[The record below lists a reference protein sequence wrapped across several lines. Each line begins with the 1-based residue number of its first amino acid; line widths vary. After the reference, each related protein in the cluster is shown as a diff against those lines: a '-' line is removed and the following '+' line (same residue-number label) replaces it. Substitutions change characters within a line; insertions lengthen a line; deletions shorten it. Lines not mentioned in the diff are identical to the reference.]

1 VSPQT
6 PLEELLA
13 EIWLNLLKVEHLS
26 VHDNFFALGGHS
38 LLATQVVARLR
49 HILDLDLP
57 LRTLFEHPTV
67 AQLANEIDTQ
77 LAISVPDWPK
87 DG

>member
-13 EIWLNLLKVEHLS
+13 EIWQNLLKVEHLS

-38 LLATQVVARLR
+38 LLANQVVARLR
-49 HILDLDLP
+49 PVLEHDVP
-57 LRTLFEHPTV
+57 LHTLFEHPTLTQF
-67 AQLANEIDTQ
+67 ARKIDTQ
-77 LAISVPDWPK
+77 LAQGFPD
-87 DG
+87 